1 LRTKVTI
8 KDVAIKTGVSTST
21 VFRVLSPQINIFSIS
36 SPPLTTIARPIN
48 EITQGAFKKIKED
61 KKTRFAEG
69 KRTPISGYK
78 TNSKRFL

>member
-1 LRTKVTI
+1 MRTKVTI

-21 VFRVLSPQINIFSIS
+21 VFRVLSLQSNTFSIS
-36 SPPLTTIARPIN
+36 TSFLTTIARSIN

-69 KRTPISGYK
+69 KRTLIPGYK
-78 TNSKRFL
+78 ANNKRFL